1 MTTRTEPRLTVARR
15 LTSRLFPSNGPMSE
29 SAISWLAADP
39 VFAEAVAH
47 HR

>member
-1 MTTRTEPRLTVARR
+1 MTARTGPRLSVARR
-15 LTSRLFPSNGPMSE
+15 LTSRLFPSNGRAPE